1 MVTKDNISR
10 RIEKLERQKSEEALT
25 LIEILSN
32 ATFFGE
38 IKKAK
43 CQHSR
48 NGQCSF
54 FILENEEKYKLPI
67 VTACRIENCEESASH
82 SHIEI
87 SNITCSLCQ
96 EIGSDKKSFGNH
108 SNSLVRSNKKT
119 TETKTRIEE

>member
-10 RIEKLERQKSEEALT
+10 RLEKLEKQKKEEALT

-38 IKKAK
+38 IRKAK

-48 NGQCSF
+48 NGQCCF
-54 FILENEEKYKLPI
+54 FILEDEAKYKLPI
-67 VTACRIENCEESASH
+67 VTACRIENCEEFAPH

-96 EIGSDKKSFGNH
+96 EIGSSKKSFGNH
-108 SNSLVRSNKKT
+108 SNSLAKSNKKT
-119 TETKTRIEE
+119 TETKNRIEE

>member
-10 RIEKLERQKSEEALT
+10 RLEKLEKQKTEEALT

-54 FILENEEKYKLPI
+54 FILENQTKYKLPI
-67 VTACRIENCEESASH
+67 VTACRIENCKESAPH
-82 SHIEI
+82 AHIEI

-96 EIGSDKKSFGNH
+96 EIGSSKKSLGNH
-108 SNSLVRSNKKT
+108 SNSPAKSNKKT
-119 TETKTRIEE
+119 TETKNRNEE